1 MPLPQFR
8 NQIDVGKDLMKK
20 TPVIAVLGTF
30 DSKAEEHIFLKEQI
44 KQRGLRTLTINV
56 GARNPSPQSVDLDLL
71 EIVRSKNPKL
81 PAGRDNIINAVL
93 QEAKDRIRKL
103 HGDGHIS
110 GIISAGG
117 GTGTHICTTIMQEL
131 PLGIPKV
138 MVSTVAS
145 RDMSDVVGTKDI
157 VMFHSV
163 ADLLGVN
170 SISGLILDKA
180 AAAVC
185 AMAQSNWQPAKES
198 RRIAL
203 PFFGFITPGAEAT
216 RQALESLGY
225 EVIAFHANGTG
236 GMAMEELAEEGYF
249 SGILDLATHE
259 LADDLLD
266 GYCGGIGP
274 RRFEPVPGRSI
285 PRLVVP
291 GGLDCAVL
299 EFTRTSIPAQYQN
312 RKIFFYDFRSAI
324 RLNEAETSFLANQ
337 LAEKLNKNPANI
349 RVLVPTRGWSG
360 ADKEGAPLFDPEMN
374 NLFLQRFKQSLNS
387 HIEIRE
393 VDHHIND
400 EAFGH
405 VAAELMDA
413 MIREVTTI

>member
-1 MPLPQFR
+1 ME
-8 NQIDVGKDLMKK
+8 K
-20 TPVIAVLGTF
+20 TPAIAVLGTF
-30 DSKAEEHIFLKEQI
+30 DSKSEEHIFLKNQIEQHGI
-44 KQRGLRTLTINV
+44 GTLTINV
-56 GARNPSPQSVDLDLL
+56 GTRKPSPVPVDLDLL
-71 EIVRSKNPKL
+71 EIVRTNNPAI
-81 PAGRDNIINAVL
+81 PEGRDNIINAML
-93 QEAKDRIRKL
+93 QEAKDQINKL
-103 HGDGHIS
+103 HGDGKIS

-117 GTGTHICTTIMQEL
+117 GTGTHICTTIMHEL
-131 PLGIPKV
+131 PLGVPKV

-145 RDMSDVVGTKDI
+145 RDMSRVVGTKDI
-157 VMFHSV
+157 VMIHSV

-180 AAAVC
+180 AAGICGMV
-185 AMAQSNWQPAKES
+185 QSQWKPPAEKK
-198 RRIAL
+198 RIAL

-249 SGILDLATHE
+249 HGILDLATHE

-274 RRFEPVPGRSI
+274 QRFEPVPGRSI

-299 EFTRTSIPAQYQN
+299 EFTRTSIPKQYED

-324 RLNEAETSFLANQ
+324 RLNEKETSFLADQ
-337 LAEKLNKNPANI
+337 LAEKLNKDPANI
-349 RVLVPTRGWSG
+349 KVLVPTRGWSG
-360 ADKEGAPLFDPEMN
+360 ADEKDGPLYDPDTN
-374 NLFLQRFKQSLNS
+374 RIFLQKFRKVLDSQ
-387 HIEIRE
+387 IEIQE

-400 EAFGH
+400 KAFGQI
-405 VAAELMDA
+405 AATMMDN
-413 MIREVTTI
+413 MVNRTR